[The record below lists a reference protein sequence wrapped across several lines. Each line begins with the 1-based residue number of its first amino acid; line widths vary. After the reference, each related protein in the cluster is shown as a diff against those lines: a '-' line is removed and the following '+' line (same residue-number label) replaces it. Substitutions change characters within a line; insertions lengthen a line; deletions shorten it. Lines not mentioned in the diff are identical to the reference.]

1 MKITITLFILFVIV
15 KISLGSGEWSSIGGR
30 SASMGLSSA
39 AVSDFWSVNNNQAG
53 MAFYDKTAVG
63 FYYENRFLIKEMASQ
78 TGAFTFKTK
87 YGMFGTTVSYSGD
100 ANYNTTKAGLAYA
113 MKLGNRFA
121 AGIQLDYIGTAMGD
135 EYGKRS
141 NFTFDA
147 GVLIKLT
154 EELTFGV
161 HTFNPVHVKIAE
173 YNNERIP
180 VTLNAGF
187 GYTFSD
193 KLLLTAEAFK
203 NSEFPMEFRTGA
215 EYKLNKLA
223 YARIGVS
230 TNPARYTFG
239 FGFEMKKLAFDLS
252 STYHTELGYSPQVSL
267 QFAF

>member
-1 MKITITLFILFVIV
+1 
-15 KISLGSGEWSSIGGR
+15 
-30 SASMGLSSA
+30 
-39 AVSDFWSVNNNQAG
+39 
-53 MAFYDKTAVG
+53 MAFYDKTAAG
-63 FYYENRFLIKEMASQ
+63 IYFENRFLVDEMATQ
-78 TGAFTFKTK
+78 TGAFTFKTQ
-87 YGMFGTTVSYSGD
+87 YGMIGATVSYSGD

-121 AGIQLDYIGTAMGD
+121 AGIQLDYIGTALGE
-135 EYGKRS
+135 EYGKQS

-147 GVLIKLT
+147 GLLVKLT

-161 HTFNPVHVKIAE
+161 HTFNPVHVKVAE

-215 EYKLNKLA
+215 EYKFGKIA
-223 YARIGVS
+223 FARIGVS

-239 FGFEMKKLAFDLS
+239 FGLEMKKLTFDLS
-252 STYHTELGYSPQVSL
+252 SSIHTELGYSPQVSL
-267 QFAF
+267 QYAF

>member
-1 MKITITLFILFVIV
+1 MKISIALLFILAVF
-15 KISLGSGEWSSIGGR
+15 KISKGSGEWLATGGR
-30 SASMGLSSA
+30 SSAMGSSSVS
-39 AVSDFWSVNNNQAG
+39 VSDFWSVNNNQAG
-53 MAFYDKTAVG
+53 MAFFDKTAVG
-63 FYYENRFLIKEMASQ
+63 FHYENRFLIKEMASQ

-87 YGMFGTTVSYSGD
+87 YGMFGTTLSYSGD

-121 AGIQLDYIGTAMGD
+121 AGIQLDYIGTALGE
-135 EYGKRS
+135 EYGKQS

-147 GVLIKLT
+147 GVLIKIN

-161 HTFNPVHVKIAE
+161 HTFNPVHVKIAD

-180 VTLNAGF
+180 VILNAGF

-203 NSEFPMEFRTGA
+203 NSEYPLEFRTGA
-215 EYKLNKLA
+215 EYKLSRMA
-223 YARIGVS
+223 HARVGIS

-239 FGFEMKKLAFDLS
+239 FGLEMKNFTLDLS
-252 STYHTELGYSPQVSL
+252 SSYHTELGYSPQISL
-267 QFAF
+267 QFEF